1 MVINEE
7 KPKEPVQETPWEL
20 KERLLREISEQSVGV
35 IALAHVYAKNF
46 ESLGVDVTKAWITTE
61 QQTRVLEAVYKKG
74 VDDTIF
80 RLRNEG
86 RLCAPKNGDNNSDNN
101 SDNKGEISK
110 KEAKRRERELQR
122 EKYLEKKR
130 NSANSNSHTSNG

>member
-1 MVINEE
+1 MVINKE

-46 ESLGVDVTKAWITTE
+46 ERLGVDVTKAWVTTE

-86 RLCAPKNGDNNSDNN
+86 RLCAPKNGDSN
-101 SDNKGEISK
+101 GEISK

-130 NSANSNSHTSNG
+130 NSANSNNHNSNG

>member
-1 MVINEE
+1 MVINKE

-86 RLCAPKNGDNNSDNN
+86 RLCAPKNGDNNSD
-101 SDNKGEISK
+101 SKGEISK

-130 NSANSNSHTSNG
+130 NSANSNNHNSNG